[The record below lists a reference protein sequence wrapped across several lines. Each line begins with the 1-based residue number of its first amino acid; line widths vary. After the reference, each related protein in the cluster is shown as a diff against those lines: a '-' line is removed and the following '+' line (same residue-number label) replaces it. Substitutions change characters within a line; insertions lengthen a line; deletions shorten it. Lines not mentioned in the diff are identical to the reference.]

1 MPTSTPMLII
11 SNTQANSPPQPFTI
25 NKRWNPRRRGACT
38 MCKLKKIRCDGAT
51 PCVNCRRH
59 NNECQY
65 ILSKKRQALDKSPEK
80 SPESRSKLDEISKTT
95 TSEPAEAPDDAH
107 LSPGSTLSFANTN
120 SLTNDSLET
129 LYRQSL
135 IADDQTALRTLGDE
149 YTGNMLGLNTFSWP
163 FSRTD
168 ADSQFD
174 FDLSFTAENADSF
187 AGANSTAL
195 TDLNTNPS
203 FNRLSRTTEPAE
215 PFGEVIRFL
224 NPNDKVTTRNFSDP
238 VRSVNFSLQA
248 IFLSRYQG
256 QMTMTSAKQN
266 EIYRIFE
273 NISLVQSQLSSVNLD
288 DKECPDSYAAWYWND
303 AALMESCKAACFKQP
318 LGIANFMP
326 QLCFDKYLK
335 DARNTHQANPI
346 LIHLIDSVM
355 AFGYNALVKSTQ
367 SFVDPEKKNKADY
380 YSKMALNSRGSVLRA
395 PNSLLKLQT
404 ILALTTISEHIDDA
418 IHSELLARAVNC
430 ARALRLENRDLVHS
444 KYANSEDR
452 ELASTSLWYL
462 YSVEVPYSLRRGIS
476 PGLDGDWIDHAP
488 PQVYSETD
496 WFALQCLYATVI
508 SSAAKMLYNQSAL
521 RQSLAEREQK
531 LEITYKLLEDW
542 RSRLPASLKDIH
554 KPNMRTILDNYHTRH
569 TVLSMFRQYHE
580 AIFIIY
586 FPWTA
591 PSGGRVSKDCRRRSL
606 EVCVSSAQAVL
617 ATANQVACQDILDRK
632 FLNLIAVSICMTF
645 LDVASSS
652 GTGKSM
658 SYLSIGCGIFGRL
671 NLENEVPLADVL
683 ELTLIAQQIKGRQL
697 DL

>member
-11 SNTQANSPPQPFTI
+11 SNTQANSPPQPLTI
-25 NKRWNPRRRGACT
+25 NRRWNPRRRGACT

-65 ILSKKRQALDKSPEK
+65 ILSKKRQASDKSPEK
-80 SPESRSKLDEISKTT
+80 SPESRSKLDEIGKKT

-107 LSPGSTLSFANTN
+107 LSPGLTLSFANTN

-129 LYRQSL
+129 LHGQSL

-149 YTGNMLGLNTFSWP
+149 YIGSMLGLSTFSWP

-168 ADSQFD
+168 TDCQFD
-174 FDLSFTAENADSF
+174 FDLPFTAENTDSS

-195 TDLNTNPS
+195 TDLDTNPS
-203 FNRLSRTTEPAE
+203 FHRLSRTTEPAE
-215 PFGEVIRFL
+215 SPGELIKFL
-224 NPNDKVTTRNFSDP
+224 NPNNKVRTSAFARRN
-238 VRSVNFSLQA
+238 VNFSLQA

-256 QMTMTSAKQN
+256 QESMTNAKQN

-273 NISLVQSQLSSVNLD
+273 SISLVQSQPSSVNLD
-288 DKECPDSYAAWYWND
+288 DEECHNSYAAWYWND
-303 AALMESCKAACFKQP
+303 AALMESCKAACFEQP
-318 LGIANFMP
+318 LGIANFLTR
-326 QLCFDKYLK
+326 LCFDKYLK
-335 DARNTHQANPI
+335 DARNSHQANPI

-355 AFGYNALVKSTQ
+355 AFGYDTLVKSTQ
-367 SFVDPEKKNKADY
+367 SFVDPEKKRKAGC

-404 ILALTTISEHIDDA
+404 TISEHIDDA
-418 IHSELLARAVNC
+418 IHSELLTRAVNC
-430 ARALRLENRDLVHS
+430 ARALRLENRDLIYS
-444 KYANSEDR
+444 EYTNSEDR

-476 PGLDGDWIDHAP
+476 PALDSDWIDHAP
-488 PQVYSETD
+488 PQVYDETD
-496 WFALQCLYATVI
+496 WFGLQCLYATVT

-531 LEITYKLLEDW
+531 LEVTYKLLEDW
-542 RSRLPASLKDIH
+542 RSRLPAPLKDIH

-569 TVLSMFRQYHE
+569 IVLSMFRQYHE

-606 EVCVSSAQAVL
+606 EVCLSSAHVVL

-683 ELTLIAQQIKGRQL
+683 ELTLIAQQIKGR
-697 DL
+697 

>member
-11 SNTQANSPPQPFTI
+11 PNTQASSPPQPIII
-25 NKRWNPRRRGACT
+25 NRRWNPRRRGACT

-51 PCVNCRRH
+51 PCSNCRRH

-65 ILSKKRQALDKSPEK
+65 ILLKKRQASDKSPEE
-80 SPESRSKLDEISKTT
+80 SPESRSKLDEIGQTT

-107 LSPGSTLSFANTN
+107 LSPGLNPSLANTN
-120 SLTNDSLET
+120 SVTNDSLET
-129 LYRQSL
+129 SHRQSL

-149 YTGNMLGLNTFSWP
+149 SVLGLSRFSWQFP
-163 FSRTD
+163 RTD
-168 ADSQFD
+168 DDCQFD
-174 FDLSFTAENADSF
+174 FSHPFTAENTDSS
-187 AGANSTAL
+187 AVANSTAL
-195 TDLNTNPS
+195 TDLDTSPS
-203 FNRLSRTTEPAE
+203 FNRSPCTAEPAE
-215 PFGEVIRFL
+215 PPGELIRFL
-224 NPNDKVTTRNFSDP
+224 NPTDKVRPSTLLRRD
-238 VRSVNFSLQA
+238 VDFSLQA
-248 IFLSRYQG
+248 IFLSQYQG
-256 QMTMTSAKQN
+256 QETMTNAKQN

-273 NISLVQSQLSSVNLD
+273 SISHVQSQSSSVNLD
-288 DKECPDSYAAWYWND
+288 DEECHNSYAAWYWND
-303 AALMESCKAACFKQP
+303 AALMESCKAACFEQP
-318 LGIANFMP
+318 LGIANFLTR
-326 QLCFDKYLK
+326 LCFDKYLK

-367 SFVDPEKKNKADY
+367 SFVDPEKKRTADY

-418 IHSELLARAVNC
+418 IYSELLTRAVNC
-430 ARALRLENRDLVHS
+430 ARALRLENRDLMHS

-452 ELASTSLWYL
+452 ELAGTSLWYL

-476 PGLDGDWIDHAP
+476 PALDGDWIDHAP
-488 PQVYSETD
+488 PQVYHETD

-542 RSRLPASLKDIH
+542 RSRLPTPLKDIH

-580 AIFIIY
+580 AVFIMY

-591 PSGGRVSKDCRRRSL
+591 PSGGRVSKDHRRRSL
-606 EVCVSSAQAVL
+606 EMCVNSAQVVL

-671 NLENEVPLADVL
+671 NLENHVPLADVL
-683 ELTLIAQQIKGRQL
+683 ELTLIAQQIKGR
-697 DL
+697 